1 MFQTALYIL
10 PLFDMFFLIGF
21 IKYKKAYLVR
31 YAFFQSDSKLEFCTG
46 LICHKVYSRFNLI
59 VTQAAVAAF
68 GRH

>member
-31 YAFFQSDSKLEFCTG
+31 YAFF
-46 LICHKVYSRFNLI
+46 NP
-59 VTQAAVAAF
+59 TQN
-68 GRH
+68 